1 MEEATDEYPDL
12 DEIDLAILE
21 RVERDFDVS
30 LGTVAAELD
39 LSKSAIHYRV
49 NKLKESGVIQGV
61 TADVDPL
68 ALGLEMV
75 SITDVSVTH
84 EQGYSE
90 SIGEQLTSICG
101 VERVFYTMGD
111 VDFVAILRVQD
122 RIQMN
127 DVIERIV
134 GIDGVNETS
143 SRFVMDELA
152 SNPEFMS
159 NLSPEMKRNLVRD

>member
-1 MEEATDEYPDL
+1 MGDTTDEHPDL
-12 DEIDLAILE
+12 DEIDLEILE

-68 ALGLEMV
+68 AFGLEMV

-90 SIGEQLTSICG
+90 SIGEQLTSIRG

-111 VDFVAILRVQD
+111 VDFVVISRVQT
-122 RIQMN
+122 REQLN
-127 DVIERIV
+127 DLVDEIV
-134 GIDGVNETS
+134 AIDGVNETS
-143 SRFVMDELA
+143 STFVMDE
-152 SNPEFMS
+152 FHDG
-159 NLSPEMKRNLVRD
+159 RNLTANLTEKGREIVLE

>member
-1 MEEATDEYPDL
+1 MSEPTDELPDL
-12 DEIDLAILE
+12 DETDLEILE

-30 LGTVAAELD
+30 LGTVAAESD

-75 SITDVSVTH
+75 SITNVSVTH

-111 VDFVAILRVQD
+111 VDFVLISRVQT
-122 RIQMN
+122 REQLN
-127 DVIERIV
+127 DLIDEIV
-134 GIDGVNETS
+134 AIDGVNETS
-143 SRFVMDELA
+143 STFVMDEFHDDQNVTA
-152 SNPEFMS
+152 
-159 NLSPEMKRNLVRD
+159 NLSERGREMVTE